1 MAIFGAGSKWDED
14 EMKDEFFKNENFV
27 IGWNIK
33 NAEDLYSQISSIKI
47 GDIIYLKANR
57 PGSLDI
63 RVKGIGIV
71 KNSFIGVLFEKQQTL
86 SSTKKHFELPV
97 KWIYKTEFHINIPKD
112 TGKLTNVRAATLYEE
127 YLPYAQN
134 QILDKIFSQIK

>member
-71 KNSFIGVLFEKQQTL
+71 KNSFIGVLFEKQETL
-86 SSTKKHFELPV
+86 SLTKKHFELPV

-112 TGKLTNVRAATLYEE
+112 IGKLTNVIASTLYEE